1 MKINQKGRSMIEML
15 GVLAIIGVLS
25 AAGLIGYQKAMMKHK
40 ANKTINQMA
49 TIINNIHNAFANMAA
64 SQHPYANMGGTD
76 AAEATQKMIALNVF
90 PDEMVRTES
99 GVKKVYN
106 VYQGEVTVTFT
117 ADGDSFN
124 LDFQNLPK
132 DVAIAIG
139 TIDWG
144 TSDASGLQEVSI
156 GDETT
161 SNP

>member
-40 ANKTINQMA
+40 ANKTINQIA
-49 TIINNIHNAFANMAA
+49 TIINNIHNAFSNAQS
-64 SQHPYANMGGTD
+64 SQYPYANLCSGDDCDATD
-76 AAEATQKMIALNVF
+76 KLIQLNVF
-90 PDEMVRTES
+90 PDEMLRTENAAT
-99 GVKKVYN
+99 KVYD
-106 VYQGEVTVTFT
+106 VYQGEVTITI
-117 ADGDSFN
+117 GNNGESFD
-124 LDFQNLPK
+124 LHFDNLPK

-144 TSDASGLQEVSI
+144 TSDMSGLQEVSI

-161 SNP
+161 TNP

>member
-1 MKINQKGRSMIEML
+1 
-15 GVLAIIGVLS
+15 
-25 AAGLIGYQKAMMKHK
+25 
-40 ANKTINQMA
+40 
-49 TIINNIHNAFANMAA
+49 
-64 SQHPYANMGGTD
+64 MGGTN
-76 AAEATQKMIALNVF
+76 ATEATQKLIALNVF

-117 ADGDSFN
+117 SDGDSFN

-144 TSDASGLQEVSI
+144 TSDASGLQEVTI
-156 GDETT
+156 GDE
-161 SNP
+161 SNS